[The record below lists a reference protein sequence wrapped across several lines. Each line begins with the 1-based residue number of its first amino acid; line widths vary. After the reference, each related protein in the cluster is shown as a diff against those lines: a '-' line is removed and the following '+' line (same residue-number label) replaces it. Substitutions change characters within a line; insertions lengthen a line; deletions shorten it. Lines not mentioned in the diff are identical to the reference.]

1 MKNTQMKTSFTCSLL
16 ALVLLLLGCQTEK
29 KNPAQQ
35 IVDQA
40 IAAHGMEQLNK
51 SIVAFDFRG
60 YHYRAI
66 RDGGR
71 FVYER
76 IFSDSLGAVHDS
88 LTNEGFVRR
97 INGKQVKLTK
107 EKKDAYSNSVNSVIY
122 FALLPYFLND
132 PAVQKSLLGESQIK
146 GEPYHKVKVTF
157 QADGGGKDHEDE
169 YIYWFHQEKHT
180 MDYLAYNYQVEGGGA
195 RFRAAY
201 DQRRVEG
208 ILLADYHNL
217 KPAAADNLAVST
229 FDRLYNEDK
238 LVHLSEI
245 KSENIKMSL
254 ND

>member
-1 MKNTQMKTSFTCSLL
+1 MKTSIIWPLFT
-16 ALVLLLLGCQTEK
+16 LVLLFSGCQTGE

-35 IVDQA
+35 IIDQA
-40 IAAHGMEQLNK
+40 IAAHGMEALNK
-51 SIVAFDFRG
+51 SVVEFDFRG
-60 YHYRAI
+60 RHYRAT

-76 IFSDSLGAVHDS
+76 IFSDSLGTVHDS
-88 LTNEGFVRR
+88 LTNEGFVRHR
-97 INGKQVKLTK
+97 NGKRVELTT

-132 PAVQKSLLGESQIK
+132 PAVRQSLLGESQIK
-146 GEPYHKVKVTF
+146 GELYHKVKVTF
-157 QADGGGKDHEDE
+157 RAEGGGKDYEDE

-195 RFRAAY
+195 RFRVAY

-217 KPAAADNLAVST
+217 KPAAADNLAVAT
-229 FDRLYNEDK
+229 FDSLYNADA
-238 LVHLSEI
+238 LIHLSEI
-245 KSENIKMSL
+245 KSENIQVNL
-254 ND
+254 RD